1 MLDDDAPTHAK
12 ALGQTHQAA
21 GAVICALVF
30 GKADGSE
37 FKYTQSMTDVA
48 VANSMAIMSG
58 AMAPIVPTLAP
69 FFLRPIVHL
78 CVSDENKEFLVRS
91 PELIKLLTESLL
103 LDDAHVRANQDPQTK
118 AAIQQDAAE
127 CFLWLAQTE
136 TGRELL
142 AAAPAVLDALHAMES
157 DASTEEAKE
166 SAHGALMA
174 VEGRTREPE
183 PAQDDATGWVMV
195 SYSWEV
201 QATIERIVRGLQVR
215 SYDVWFDLD
224 RM

>member
-1 MLDDDAPTHAK
+1 MLDDDAPTHANDI
-12 ALGQTHQAA
+12 GQTHQAA

-48 VANSMAIMSG
+48 VTNSINLLSG
-58 AMAPIVPTLAP
+58 FMAPIVPTLTP
-69 FFLRPIVHL
+69 YSLRPIVHL
-78 CVSDENKEFLVRS
+78 CVSDENKEFVVRS

-103 LDDAHVRANQDPQTK
+103 LDSTHVRADQDPQTK

-142 AAAPAVLDALHAMES
+142 AAAPTVLDALHAMKS

-166 SAHGALMA
+166 SAHCALLA
-174 VEGRTREPE
+174 VQGRTHEPE
-183 PAQDDATGWVMV
+183 PVQDDGAGGWVMM
-195 SYSWEV
+195 SYSW
-201 QATIERIVRGLQVR
+201 GKLQ
-215 SYDVWFDLD
+215 D
-224 RM
+224 RL

>member
-1 MLDDDAPTHAK
+1 M
-12 ALGQTHQAA
+12 
-21 GAVICALVF
+21 VICALVF

-48 VANSMAIMSG
+48 VSNSINLLSGAIM
-58 AMAPIVPTLAP
+58 ARIVPTLAP

-91 PELIKLLTESLL
+91 PKLIELLTESLL
-103 LDDAHVRANQDPQTK
+103 LDDTHVRANQDPQTK

-142 AAAPAVLDALHAMES
+142 ATAPAALDALHAMKS
-157 DASTEEAKE
+157 VASTEEAKE
-166 SAHGALMA
+166 SAHCALLA
-174 VEGRTREPE
+174 VQGRAHEPE
-183 PAQDDATGWVMV
+183 PAQDDNVGGGWVMV
-195 SYSWEV
+195 SYSWGELYHHLRLFLLCGV
-201 QATIERIVRGLQVR
+201 LTPLSGAMFQR
-215 SYDVWFDLD
+215 YKP
-224 RM
+224 